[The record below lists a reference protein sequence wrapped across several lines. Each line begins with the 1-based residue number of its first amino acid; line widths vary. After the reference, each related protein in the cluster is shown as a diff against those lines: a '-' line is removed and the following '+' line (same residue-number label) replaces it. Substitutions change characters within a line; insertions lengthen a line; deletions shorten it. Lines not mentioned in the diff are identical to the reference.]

1 MAKAIQALLAVGLL
15 VSSPQALR
23 QQVPSDANQSE
34 RNKEVVRLFFEKQ
47 NHGDARGSSEE
58 WAETAAND
66 GQPIPGDAR
75 RVFQMAIEDLRQT
88 FPDWHVE
95 IVDLAAQGDS
105 VVALCRVSGTHRG
118 IGRLPLNGNL
128 LMGMEP
134 TGKRFDVA
142 HIHWFTVRGRKLV
155 DHRVARD
162 DIGMYKQLGVL
173 SNGVVS
179 ETSTRLAAGTRTSSA
194 TGPRADHT
202 QEERN
207 RRIVTQFFE
216 RENGGDVNGAAELT
230 IGGFSATVGAGFED
244 LVRTFPDWHWSII
257 DVVADGDAVVV
268 LTRASGT
275 HRGIQRFA
283 LNGGLMVG
291 VEPTGKHFETL
302 HIHWFTLRDGKIVHD
317 DRTRDD
323 IGMYRQLG
331 LLPQAR

>member
-15 VSSPQALR
+15 ISSSQAPR
-23 QQVPSDANQSE
+23 QQVPSDANQGE
-34 RNKEVVRLFFEKQ
+34 RNKDVVRRFFEKQ

-75 RVFQMAIEDLRQT
+75 RVFQTAIEDLRQT

-105 VVALCRVSGTHRG
+105 VVALCRVTGTHRG

-134 TGKRFDVA
+134 TGKRFDAA
-142 HIHWFTVRGRKLV
+142 HIHWFTVRGEKLV
-155 DHRVARD
+155 DHRVTRD
-162 DIGMYKQLGVL
+162 DIGMYTQLGVL

-179 ETSTRLAAGTRTSSA
+179 ETSRRLASGTRMRSA
-194 TGPRADHT
+194 TGPGADHT

-216 RENGGDVNGAAELT
+216 RENSGDIRGAAELT
-230 IGGFSATVGAGFED
+230 IGGFNGAVAAGFED

-257 DVVADGDAVVV
+257 DLVADGDAIVV
-268 LTRASGT
+268 LTRVSGT
-275 HRGIQRFA
+275 HRGTQRLA

-302 HIHWFTLRDGKIVHD
+302 HIHWFTLRDGKIVQD

>member
-1 MAKAIQALLAVGLL
+1 MGKVIKMLALGVGLL
-15 VSSPQALR
+15 AWSEAAGQSVA
-23 QQVPSDANQSE
+23 AGNQLE
-34 RNKEVVRLFFEKQ
+34 RNKDVVRRFFGEQ
-47 NHGDARGSSEE
+47 NGGDARRSADE
-58 WAETAAND
+58 WAESAAND
-66 GQPIPGDAR
+66 GRPIPGDAR
-75 RVFQMAIEDLRQT
+75 RFFQAAKEDLRQT
-88 FPDWHVE
+88 FPDWHME

-105 VVALCRVSGTHRG
+105 VVALCRVTGTHRG

-128 LMGMEP
+128 LMGLPP
-134 TGKRFDVA
+134 TGRSFDVA
-142 HIHWFTVRGRKLV
+142 HIHWFTVRGGKLV

-173 SNGVVS
+173 ANGVVS

-194 TGPRADHT
+194 PGPRTDHT

-207 RRIVTQFFE
+207 RRVVTQFFE
-216 RENGGDVNGAAELT
+216 RENSGDVHGAAELT
-230 IGGFSATVGAGFED
+230 AGGFNARVAAGFED
-244 LVRTFPDWHWSII
+244 LLRTFPDWHWSIV
-257 DVVADGDAVVV
+257 DMVADGDAVVV

-275 HRGIQRFA
+275 HRGIQRFP

-302 HIHWFTLRDGKIVHD
+302 HIHWFKMRDGKIVED

-331 LLPQAR
+331 LLSQSR

>member
-1 MAKAIQALLAVGLL
+1 MMKVIQALLAVGLL
-15 VSSPQALR
+15 MPSLQAPR
-23 QQVPSDANQSE
+23 QEVPPDANQGE
-34 RNKEVVRLFFEKQ
+34 RNKDVVRRFFEKQ
-47 NHGDARGSSEE
+47 NGGDAGGSADE
-58 WAETAAND
+58 WAESAAND

-75 RVFQMAIEDLRQT
+75 RFFQRAKEDLHQT
-88 FPDWHVE
+88 FPDWHME

-105 VVALCRVSGTHRG
+105 VVALCRVTGTHRG

-128 LMGMEP
+128 LVGMEP
-134 TGKRFDVA
+134 TSKRFDVA
-142 HIHWFTVRGRKLV
+142 HIHWFTVRGGKLV

-194 TGPRADHT
+194 TGPRVDHT

-216 RENGGDVNGAAELT
+216 RENGGDVHGAAELT
-230 IGGFSATVGAGFED
+230 VGGFNATLAAGFED
-244 LVRTFPDWHWSII
+244 LVRTFPDWHWSIV
-257 DVVADGDAVVV
+257 DMVADGDAVVV

-275 HRGIQRFA
+275 HKGIQHFP

-302 HIHWFTLRDGKIVHD
+302 HIHWFTLRDGKIVQD

>member
-1 MAKAIQALLAVGLL
+1 MTKVIEALLAVGLL
-15 VSSPQALR
+15 MSSSQAPR
-23 QQVPSDANQSE
+23 QQVAVDPDQVE
-34 RNKEVVRLFFEKQ
+34 RNKEVVRRFFDKQ
-47 NHGDARGSSEE
+47 NNGDARGSSEE

-66 GQPIPGDAR
+66 DQPIPGDAR
-75 RVFQMAIEDLRQT
+75 RFFQTAIEDLRQT
-88 FPDWHVE
+88 FPNWHVE
-95 IVDLAAQGDS
+95 IADLAAQGDS
-105 VVALCRVSGTHRG
+105 VAALCRVTGTHRG

-128 LMGMEP
+128 LMGIKP

-142 HIHWFTVRGRKLV
+142 HIHWFTVRGGKLV
-155 DHRVARD
+155 DHRVTRD

-179 ETSTRLAAGTRTSSA
+179 QTSTRLASGTRMSSA

-202 QEERN
+202 EEERN

-216 RENGGDVNGAAELT
+216 RENGGDVRGAAELT
-230 IGGFSATVGAGFED
+230 IGGFNGVVAAGFED

-257 DVVADGDAVVV
+257 DMVADGDAVVV

-283 LNGGLMVG
+283 LNSCLMVG

-302 HIHWFTLRDGKIVHD
+302 HIHWFTLRDGKIVQD

-331 LLPQAR
+331 LLPPNR